1 DLAAGGVGAPRRS
14 LEGLVLPVADD
25 QPRLVVLA
33 RQLEGVFARHLIR
46 LRRSG
51 SPRPGRRRATGPR
64 RRWRAGR
71 RRGSPRPRSV
81 AARGRASPRDPP
93 PWHRRAT
100 CVARRS
106 RSPAPVA
113 TIVRASEADNRVYDP
128 VDRIPSAWY
137 VLRCSGNPCTTHT
150 GGQRSPR

>member
-25 QPRLVVLA
+25 QPRLVVLS
-33 RQLEGVFARHLIR
+33 RQLESVFARHLIR

-71 RRGSPRPRSV
+71 RRGSPRRRSG
-81 AARGRASPRDPP
+81 AARGRASPRGRPP
-93 PWHRRAT
+93 SNRRAA
-100 CVARRS
+100 CLAGRS
-106 RSPAPVA
+106 RSPAPAA

-137 VLRCSGNPCTTHT
+137 VLRFSGNSCTTLT
-150 GGQRSPR
+150 GGPRSPR